1 MKTILVTGGSGVL
14 GRALLPA
21 LEGLADVRVLSRHA
35 DPRPAFRQGD
45 LQTGAGL
52 AEALRGVDTV
62 LHAAS
67 QPSRPRAD
75 IEMTG
80 VLLAAAREAGVR
92 HVVYVSIV
100 GCDQVRAFP
109 YYRAK
114 THSEA
119 LVAAGGVPFT
129 VVRATQFHEFVAFML
144 SRLTR
149 APLLPLP
156 GLPLQP
162 IDIHAAAAG
171 VARVA
176 LGDPQ
181 GRAPDL
187 VGPQVI
193 TLPELARTWADA
205 TGARTRLVPIPAA
218 RRFTPLTRPD
228 LSGVGRTWAQ
238 WLEQEAT
245 RPNPYAG

>member
-21 LEGLADVRVLSRHA
+21 LEGRADVRVLSRHA
-35 DPRPAFRQGD
+35 DSRPAFRPGD

-62 LHAAS
+62 IHAAS
-67 QPSRPRAD
+67 QPSRPQAD

-100 GCDQVRAFP
+100 GCDRVQAFP

-149 APLLPLP
+149 VPLLPLP

-162 IDIHAAAAG
+162 VDVHAAAAQI
-171 VARVA
+171 AQVA
-176 LGDPQ
+176 LDAPQ
-181 GRAPDL
+181 GRAADL
-187 VGPQVI
+187 VGPQVLA
-193 TLPELARTWADA
+193 LPELARSWADA
-205 TGARTRLVPIPAA
+205 TGARTRVLPVPAA

-228 LSGVGRTWAQ
+228 LGGVGRTWAQ
-238 WLEQEAT
+238 WLAQEAA

>member
-1 MKTILVTGGSGVL
+1 MTTMLMTGGSGVL
-14 GRALLPA
+14 GRALTHT
-21 LEGLADVRVLSRHA
+21 LEGRADVRVLSRHA

-62 LHAAS
+62 IHAAS
-67 QPSRPRAD
+67 QPSRPQAD
-75 IEMTG
+75 VEMTG

-114 THSEA
+114 TQVEA
-119 LVAAGGVPFT
+119 LVTAGGVPFT

-162 IDIHAAAAG
+162 VDVHAAATQIAQ
-171 VARVA
+171 VA
-176 LGDPQ
+176 LGAPQ
-181 GRAPDL
+181 GRAPDI

-193 TLPELARTWADA
+193 PLPELARTWADA
-205 TGARTRLVPIPAA
+205 TGARTRILPVPAA

-228 LSGVGRTWAQ
+228 LSGVGRT
-238 WLEQEAT
+238 
-245 RPNPYAG
+245 

>member
-1 MKTILVTGGSGVL
+1 MTTILVTGGSGVL
-14 GRALLPA
+14 GRALTPA
-21 LEGLADVRVLSRHA
+21 LEGRADVRVLSRHA

-52 AEALRGVDTV
+52 ADALRGMDTV
-62 LHAAS
+62 IHAAS
-67 QPSRPRAD
+67 QPSRPQAD
-75 IEMTG
+75 LDMTG
-80 VLLAAAREAGVR
+80 VLLAAAKAAGVR
-92 HVVYVSIV
+92 HLLYVSIV

-114 THSEA
+114 TQAEA

-129 VVRATQFHEFVAFML
+129 VVRAAQFHEFVAFML

-162 IDIHAAAAG
+162 VDVHAAAAQIAA
-171 VARVA
+171 VS
-176 LGDPQ
+176 LGAPQ
-181 GRAPDL
+181 GRAPDI

-193 TLPELARTWADA
+193 PLPELARTWAAA
-205 TGARTRLVPIPAA
+205 TGARTRVLPVPAA

-238 WLEQEAT
+238 WLAQEAA

>member
-21 LEGLADVRVLSRHA
+21 LEGR
-35 DPRPAFRQGD
+35 
-45 LQTGAGL
+45 
-52 AEALRGVDTV
+52 
-62 LHAAS
+62 
-67 QPSRPRAD
+67 
-75 IEMTG
+75 
-80 VLLAAAREAGVR
+80 AGVR

-114 THSEA
+114 TQAEA

-129 VVRATQFHEFVAFML
+129 VVRATQFHEFVAFLL

-162 IDIHAAAAG
+162 VDVHAAAAG
-171 VARVA
+171 VAQVA

-187 VGPQVI
+187 VGPQVLP
-193 TLPELARTWADA
+193 LPELAR
-205 TGARTRLVPIPAA
+205 
-218 RRFTPLTRPD
+218 
-228 LSGVGRTWAQ
+228 S
-238 WLEQEAT
+238 
-245 RPNPYAG
+245 

>member
-1 MKTILVTGGSGVL
+1 MTTILVTGGSGVL

-21 LEGLADVRVLSRHA
+21 LEGRADVRVLSRHA

-52 AEALRGVDTV
+52 AEALHSVDTV
-62 LHAAS
+62 IHAAS
-67 QPSRPRAD
+67 QPSRPQAD
-75 IEMTG
+75 VEMTG

-114 THSEA
+114 TQTEA
-119 LVAAGGVPFT
+119 LVAAGGMPFT

-156 GLPLQP
+156 GLQP
-162 IDIHAAAAG
+162 VDVHAAAAQI
-171 VARVA
+171 AQVA
-176 LGDPQ
+176 LGAPR
-181 GRAPDL
+181 GRAPDI

-193 TLPELARTWADA
+193 PLPELARTWADA
-205 TGARTRLVPIPAA
+205 TGVRTRVLPVPAA

-228 LSGVGRTWAQ
+228 LSGVGRTWGQ
-238 WLEQEAT
+238 WLTQEAA

>member
-1 MKTILVTGGSGVL
+1 MTTMLVTGGSGVL
-14 GRALLPA
+14 GRALTHT
-21 LEGLADVRVLSRHA
+21 LEGRTDVRVLSRHA

-62 LHAAS
+62 IHAAS
-67 QPSRPRAD
+67 QPSRPQAD
-75 IEMTG
+75 VEMTG

-114 THSEA
+114 TQVEA
-119 LVAAGGVPFT
+119 LVTAGGVPFT

-162 IDIHAAAAG
+162 VDVHAAATQIAQ
-171 VARVA
+171 VA
-176 LGDPQ
+176 LGAPQ
-181 GRAPDL
+181 GRAPDI

-193 TLPELARTWADA
+193 PLPDLARTWADA
-205 TGARTRLVPIPAA
+205 TGARTRILPVPAA

-238 WLEQEAT
+238 WLTQEAA